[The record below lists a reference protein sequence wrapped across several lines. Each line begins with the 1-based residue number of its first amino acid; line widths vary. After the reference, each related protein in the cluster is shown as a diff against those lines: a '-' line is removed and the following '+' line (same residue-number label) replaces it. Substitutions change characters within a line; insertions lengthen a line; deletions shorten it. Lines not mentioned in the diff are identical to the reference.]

1 MFSVDRQSFQSLS
14 ALALFTFAFLGS
26 EFFFDSRIG
35 LLISAEGVVGAQ
47 AMILGAS
54 VVGFLAYAPISK
66 LAGGRRALRAVEAIG
81 AIAALVTIA
90 VAESAL
96 AMQIAGCIGFFLL
109 GSLGAEAHW
118 SMARAFE
125 GSPSLAKGAGAAYAA
140 GILLQFLSNQF
151 VPAGMADAAVL
162 CVGIAALAVFA
173 AAGERDDESAG
184 QKGNRATCEHAGGAV
199 ATESSGQ
206 ISRQEQSIRASLV
219 ALTKKARPEQA
230 DAGSPDRVGRP
241 NQTARLE
248 HTTGM
253 QQPDQAN
260 RSGQA
265 NASAPQQ
272 TTPGGAKNA
281 IRAVWLLALVVLLA
295 CMFSTLDNVVTLAN
309 AQGSIS
315 VETWPRLFLAASG
328 LAAGVLFDIRERRYM
343 GFIMFAVTVLST
355 ISILAVEAGAS
366 PVIGLIVF
374 YLSSGF
380 FVTFFTTTFLQLAP
394 RMRTPQLWAGMGR
407 AANNLCAFTVSG
419 VSMMLTQSSIAAV
432 MIASLILFV
441 LVSVAFVGAGLF
453 RLPSTV
459 GEREAIQA
467 GLAAAAAPTLE
478 EVQAEFVSRSG
489 LTPREE
495 EVLRAV
501 TADERPL
508 KQVADDLGI
517 SLRMVQRHLTSIYSK
532 TDTQTRAGL
541 TRAFFGK

>member
-1 MFSVDRQSFQSLS
+1 M
-14 ALALFTFAFLGS
+14 
-26 EFFFDSRIG
+26 
-35 LLISAEGVVGAQ
+35 LISAEGVVGAQ

-66 LAGGRRALRAVEAIG
+66 LAGGRRALRAVEAVG

-96 AMQIAGCIGFFLL
+96 AMQIAGCIAFFLL

-151 VPAGMADAAVL
+151 VPAGMAGTAVL
-162 CVGIAALAVFA
+162 CIGIAALAVFA
-173 AAGERDDESAG
+173 AGEQGCEPAN
-184 QKGNRATCEHAGGAV
+184 QKDNGATSEQIGGAV
-199 ATESSGQ
+199 ASKSSEIKTQ
-206 ISRQEQSIRASLV
+206 QDQAIRPRLV
-219 ALTKKARPEQA
+219 AQPKKARPEQT
-230 DAGSPDRVGRP
+230 DAGSPD
-241 NQTARLE
+241 
-248 HTTGM
+248 
-253 QQPDQAN
+253 QAN
-260 RSGQA
+260 RPSQA
-265 NASAPQQ
+265 SPDSPQQ
-272 TTPGGAKNA
+272 ATPDAARPA

-374 YLSSGF
+374 YVSSGF

-419 VSMMLTQSSIAAV
+419 VSMMLTQSGIAAV

-441 LVSVAFVGAGLF
+441 LVNVAFIGAGLF

-459 GEREAIQA
+459 GEREAIKA

-478 EVQAEFVSRSG
+478 EVQAEFISRSG

>member
-1 MFSVDRQSFQSLS
+1 MFSVDKQSLQSLS

-66 LAGGRRALRAVEAIG
+66 LAGGRRALRAVEAVG

-96 AMQIAGCIGFFLL
+96 AMQIAGCITFFLL

-162 CVGIAALAVFA
+162 CVGVAALAVFA
-173 AAGERDDESAG
+173 AAGEHDGESAG
-184 QKGNRATCEHAGGAV
+184 QAAAD
-199 ATESSGQ
+199 SSQQ
-206 ISRQEQSIRASLV
+206 I
-219 ALTKKARPEQA
+219 
-230 DAGSPDRVGRP
+230 
-241 NQTARLE
+241 
-248 HTTGM
+248 
-253 QQPDQAN
+253 
-260 RSGQA
+260 
-265 NASAPQQ
+265 
-272 TTPGGAKNA
+272 TPGGAKTA

-355 ISILAVEAGAS
+355 ISILAVEAAAS

-374 YLSSGF
+374 YVSSGF

-419 VSMMLTQSSIAAV
+419 VSMMLTQSGIAAV

-467 GLAAAAAPTLE
+467 GLAAAAAPTPE
-478 EVQAEFVSRSG
+478 EVQAEFISRSG

-517 SLRMVQRHLTSIYSK
+517 SLRMVQRHLTNIYSK

>member
-66 LAGGRRALRAVEAIG
+66 LAGGRRALRAVEAVG

-96 AMQIAGCIGFFLL
+96 AMQIAGCIAFFLL

-151 VPAGMADAAVL
+151 VPAGMAGTAVL
-162 CVGIAALAVFA
+162 CIGIAALAVFA
-173 AAGERDDESAG
+173 AGEQGCEPAN
-184 QKGNRATCEHAGGAV
+184 QKDNGATSEQIGGAV
-199 ATESSGQ
+199 ASKSSEIKTQ
-206 ISRQEQSIRASLV
+206 QDQAIRPRLV
-219 ALTKKARPEQA
+219 AQPKKARPEQT
-230 DAGSPDRVGRP
+230 DAGSPD
-241 NQTARLE
+241 
-248 HTTGM
+248 
-253 QQPDQAN
+253 QAN
-260 RSGQA
+260 RPSQA
-265 NASAPQQ
+265 SPDSPQQ
-272 TTPGGAKNA
+272 ATPDAARPA

-374 YLSSGF
+374 YVSSGF

-407 AANNLCAFTVSG
+407 AANNLCAFTASG
-419 VSMMLTQSSIAAV
+419 VSMMLTQSGIAAV

-441 LVSVAFVGAGLF
+441 LVSVAFIGAGLF

-459 GEREAIQA
+459 GEREAIKA

-478 EVQAEFVSRSG
+478 EVQAEFISRSG

>member
-1 MFSVDRQSFQSLS
+1 MFSVDRKSFQSLS

-54 VVGFLAYAPISK
+54 VVGFLSYAPISK
-66 LAGGRRALRAVEAIG
+66 LAGGRRALRAVEAVG

-90 VAESAL
+90 AAESAL
-96 AMQIAGCIGFFLL
+96 AMQIAGCITFFLL

-151 VPAGMADAAVL
+151 VPASMADAAVL
-162 CVGIAALAVFA
+162 CVGVAALAVFA
-173 AAGERDDESAG
+173 AAGECNDETAG
-184 QKGNRATCEHAGGAV
+184 QAAAD
-199 ATESSGQ
+199 SSQ
-206 ISRQEQSIRASLV
+206 QSA
-219 ALTKKARPEQA
+219 
-230 DAGSPDRVGRP
+230 
-241 NQTARLE
+241 
-248 HTTGM
+248 
-253 QQPDQAN
+253 
-260 RSGQA
+260 
-265 NASAPQQ
+265 
-272 TTPGGAKNA
+272 PGGAKTA

-328 LAAGVLFDIRERRYM
+328 LAAGVLFDIRERRYT

-374 YLSSGF
+374 YVSSGF

-407 AANNLCAFTVSG
+407 AANNLYAFTVSG
-419 VSMMLTQSSIAAV
+419 VSMMLTQSGIAAV

-441 LVSVAFVGAGLF
+441 LVSVAFIGAGLF

-467 GLAAAAAPTLE
+467 GLAAAAAPTPE
-478 EVQAEFVSRSG
+478 EVQAEFISRSG

>member
-1 MFSVDRQSFQSLS
+1 MFSVDRKSFQSLS

-54 VVGFLAYAPISK
+54 VVGFLSYAPISK
-66 LAGGRRALRAVEAIG
+66 LAGGRRALRAVEAVG

-90 VAESAL
+90 AAESAL
-96 AMQIAGCIGFFLL
+96 AMQIAGCITFFLL

-151 VPAGMADAAVL
+151 VPASMADAAVL
-162 CVGIAALAVFA
+162 CVGVATLAVFA
-173 AAGERDDESAG
+173 AAGECNDETAG
-184 QKGNRATCEHAGGAV
+184 QAAAD
-199 ATESSGQ
+199 SSQ
-206 ISRQEQSIRASLV
+206 QSA
-219 ALTKKARPEQA
+219 
-230 DAGSPDRVGRP
+230 
-241 NQTARLE
+241 
-248 HTTGM
+248 
-253 QQPDQAN
+253 
-260 RSGQA
+260 
-265 NASAPQQ
+265 
-272 TTPGGAKNA
+272 PGGAKTA

-374 YLSSGF
+374 YVSSGF

-419 VSMMLTQSSIAAV
+419 VSMMLTQSGIAAV

-441 LVSVAFVGAGLF
+441 LVSVAFIGAGLF

-467 GLAAAAAPTLE
+467 GLAAAAAPTPE
-478 EVQAEFVSRSG
+478 EVQAEFISRSG

>member
-26 EFFFDSRIG
+26 EFFFDSQIG
-35 LLISAEGVVGAQ
+35 LFISAEGVVGAQ

-66 LAGGRRALRAVEAIG
+66 LAGGRRALRAVEAVG
-81 AIAALVTIA
+81 AIAALVTIT

-96 AMQIAGCIGFFLL
+96 AMQITGCIAFFLL

-162 CVGIAALAVFA
+162 CVGVAALAVFA
-173 AAGERDDESAG
+173 AAGERDGESAG
-184 QKGNRATCEHAGGAV
+184 QKCDKTPGEHAGGPV
-199 ATESSGQ
+199 APESSGR
-206 ISRQEQSIRASLV
+206 I
-219 ALTKKARPEQA
+219 TRPEQA
-230 DAGSPDRVGRP
+230 DAGSSRQAAPDSVK
-241 NQTARLE
+241 TA
-248 HTTGM
+248 TC
-253 QQPDQAN
+253 
-260 RSGQA
+260 
-265 NASAPQQ
+265 
-272 TTPGGAKNA
+272 
-281 IRAVWLLALVVLLA
+281 AVWLLALVVLLA

-328 LAAGVLFDIRERRYM
+328 LAAGALFDIRERRYM

-394 RMRTPQLWAGMGR
+394 HMRTPQLWAGMGR

-419 VSMMLTQSSIAAV
+419 VSMMLTQSGIAAV

-478 EVQAEFVSRSG
+478 EVQAEFISRSG

-517 SLRMVQRHLTSIYSK
+517 SLRMVQRHLTNIYSK

>member
-35 LLISAEGVVGAQ
+35 LLVSAEGVVGAQ

-54 VVGFLAYAPISK
+54 VVGFLAYALISK
-66 LAGGRRALRAVEAIG
+66 LAGGRRALRAIEAVG

-90 VAESAL
+90 VAESAF
-96 AMQIAGCIGFFLL
+96 AMQIAGCIAFFLL

-162 CVGIAALAVFA
+162 CVGVTALAVFA
-173 AAGERDDESAG
+173 AAGERDGESAG
-184 QKGNRATCEHAGGAV
+184 QKCDKTPGKHAGGPV
-199 ATESSGQ
+199 APESSGR
-206 ISRQEQSIRASLV
+206 I
-219 ALTKKARPEQA
+219 TRPEQA
-230 DAGSPDRVGRP
+230 DAGSSRQAAPDSVK
-241 NQTARLE
+241 TA
-248 HTTGM
+248 TC
-253 QQPDQAN
+253 
-260 RSGQA
+260 
-265 NASAPQQ
+265 
-272 TTPGGAKNA
+272 
-281 IRAVWLLALVVLLA
+281 AVWLLALVVLLA

-328 LAAGVLFDIRERRYM
+328 LAAGALFDIRERRYM

-419 VSMMLTQSSIAAV
+419 VSMMLTQSGIAAV

-459 GEREAIQA
+459 GEREAIKA

-478 EVQAEFVSRSG
+478 EMQAEFISRSG

>member
-1 MFSVDRQSFQSLS
+1 MFSVDKQSLQSLS

-66 LAGGRRALRAVEAIG
+66 LAGGRRALRAVEAVG

-96 AMQIAGCIGFFLL
+96 AMQIAGCITFFLL

-162 CVGIAALAVFA
+162 CVGVAALAVFA
-173 AAGERDDESAG
+173 AAGEHDGESAG
-184 QKGNRATCEHAGGAV
+184 QAAAD
-199 ATESSGQ
+199 SSQQ
-206 ISRQEQSIRASLV
+206 I
-219 ALTKKARPEQA
+219 
-230 DAGSPDRVGRP
+230 
-241 NQTARLE
+241 
-248 HTTGM
+248 
-253 QQPDQAN
+253 
-260 RSGQA
+260 
-265 NASAPQQ
+265 
-272 TTPGGAKNA
+272 TPGGAKTA

-355 ISILAVEAGAS
+355 MSILAVEAGAS

-374 YLSSGF
+374 YVSSGF

-419 VSMMLTQSSIAAV
+419 VSMMLTQSGIAAV

-467 GLAAAAAPTLE
+467 GLAAAAAPTPE
-478 EVQAEFVSRSG
+478 EVQAEFISRSG

-517 SLRMVQRHLTSIYSK
+517 SLRMVQRHLTNIYSK

>member
-1 MFSVDRQSFQSLS
+1 MFSVDRQSLQSLS

-35 LLISAEGVVGAQ
+35 LLVSAEGVVSAQ
-47 AMILGAS
+47 AMVLGAS
-54 VVGFLAYAPISK
+54 VVGFLAYALISK
-66 LAGGRRALRAVEAIG
+66 LAGGRRALRAIEAIG
-81 AIAALVTIA
+81 AIAALITIA
-90 VAESAL
+90 ATESSL
-96 AMQIAGCIGFFLL
+96 AMQIAGCIAFFLM

-140 GILLQFLSNQF
+140 GILLQFASNQF
-151 VPAGMADAAVL
+151 VPAGLVDAAVL
-162 CVGIAALAVFA
+162 CVGVAALAVFA
-173 AAGERDDESAG
+173 AAGECDDESAG
-184 QKGNRATCEHAGGAV
+184 QK
-199 ATESSGQ
+199 
-206 ISRQEQSIRASLV
+206 
-219 ALTKKARPEQA
+219 EQA
-230 DAGSPDRVGRP
+230 APD
-241 NQTARLE
+241 
-248 HTTGM
+248 
-253 QQPDQAN
+253 
-260 RSGQA
+260 
-265 NASAPQQ
+265 SAKP
-272 TTPGGAKNA
+272 A

-407 AANNLCAFTVSG
+407 AANNLCAFTMSG
-419 VSMMLTQSSIAAV
+419 VSMMLTQSGIAAV

-459 GEREAIQA
+459 GEREAIKA

-478 EVQAEFVSRSG
+478 EMQAEFVSGSG

-517 SLRMVQRHLTSIYSK
+517 SLRMVQRHLTNIYSK
-532 TDTQTRAGL
+532 TNTQTRAGL

>member
-1 MFSVDRQSFQSLS
+1 MFSVDRKSFQSLS

-54 VVGFLAYAPISK
+54 VVGFLSYAPISK
-66 LAGGRRALRAVEAIG
+66 LAGGRRALRAVEAVG

-90 VAESAL
+90 AAESAL
-96 AMQIAGCIGFFLL
+96 AMQIAGCITFFLL

-151 VPAGMADAAVL
+151 VPASMADAAVL
-162 CVGIAALAVFA
+162 CVGVAALAVFA
-173 AAGERDDESAG
+173 AAGECNDETAG
-184 QKGNRATCEHAGGAV
+184 QAAAD
-199 ATESSGQ
+199 SSQ
-206 ISRQEQSIRASLV
+206 QSA
-219 ALTKKARPEQA
+219 
-230 DAGSPDRVGRP
+230 
-241 NQTARLE
+241 
-248 HTTGM
+248 
-253 QQPDQAN
+253 
-260 RSGQA
+260 
-265 NASAPQQ
+265 
-272 TTPGGAKNA
+272 PGGAKTA

-328 LAAGVLFDIRERRYM
+328 LAAGVLFDIRERRYT

-374 YLSSGF
+374 YVSSGF
-380 FVTFFTTTFLQLAP
+380 FVAFFTTTFLQLAP
-394 RMRTPQLWAGMGR
+394 RMHTPQLWAGMGR

-419 VSMMLTQSSIAAV
+419 VSMMLTQSGIAAV

-478 EVQAEFVSRSG
+478 EVQAEFISRSG

>member
-54 VVGFLAYAPISK
+54 VIGFLAYAPISK
-66 LAGGRRALRAVEAIG
+66 LAGGRRALRAVEAVG
-81 AIAALVTIA
+81 AIAALVAIA
-90 VAESAL
+90 ATESAL
-96 AMQIAGCIGFFLL
+96 AMQIAGCVAFFLL

-118 SMARAFE
+118 SMAHAFE

-162 CVGIAALAVFA
+162 CIGVTALAVFA
-173 AAGERDDESAG
+173 AAGEHDRESAG
-184 QKGNRATCEHAGGAV
+184 QKGDGTTGEHTGEAM
-199 ATESSGQ
+199 TSKPSGQ
-206 ISRQEQSIRASLV
+206 ITDQEQATRLDKIRLERAN
-219 ALTKKARPEQA
+219 
-230 DAGSPDRVGRP
+230 AGS
-241 NQTARLE
+241 
-248 HTTGM
+248 
-253 QQPDQAN
+253 PDQAN
-260 RSGQA
+260 RPSTAAA
-265 NASAPQQ
+265 NSPQQ
-272 TTPGGAKNA
+272 SAPGGAKTA
-281 IRAVWLLALVVLLA
+281 IRAIWLLALVVLLA

-419 VSMMLTQSSIAAV
+419 VSMMLTQSGIAAV

-459 GEREAIQA
+459 KEREAIEA
-467 GLAAAAAPTLE
+467 GLAAAAAPTPE
-478 EVQAEFVSRSG
+478 EVQAEFISRSG

-517 SLRMVQRHLTSIYSK
+517 SLRMVQRHLTNIYSK

>member
-35 LLISAEGVVGAQ
+35 LFISAEGVVGAQ

-66 LAGGRRALRAVEAIG
+66 LTGGRRAFRAIEAVG

-90 VAESAL
+90 VAESAF
-96 AMQIAGCIGFFLL
+96 AMQIAGCIAFFLL

-151 VPAGMADAAVL
+151 VPAGMASAAVL
-162 CVGIAALAVFA
+162 CVGVAALAVFA
-173 AAGERDDESAG
+173 AAGERDGESAG
-184 QKGNRATCEHAGGAV
+184 QKSDGTTGEHAGGPV
-199 ATESSGQ
+199 APESSGR
-206 ISRQEQSIRASLV
+206 ITRQ
-219 ALTKKARPEQA
+219 EQA
-230 DAGSPDRVGRP
+230 DAGSSRQAAPDSVK
-241 NQTARLE
+241 TA
-248 HTTGM
+248 TC
-253 QQPDQAN
+253 
-260 RSGQA
+260 
-265 NASAPQQ
+265 
-272 TTPGGAKNA
+272 
-281 IRAVWLLALVVLLA
+281 AVWLLALVVLLA

-355 ISILAVEAGAS
+355 ISILAIEAGAS

-374 YLSSGF
+374 YVSSGF

-394 RMRTPQLWAGMGR
+394 RMHTPQLWAGMGR

-419 VSMMLTQSSIAAV
+419 VSMMLTQSGIAAV

-478 EVQAEFVSRSG
+478 EVQAEFISRSG

-508 KQVADDLGI
+508 KQVVDDLGI

>member
-1 MFSVDRQSFQSLS
+1 MFSVDKQSFQSLS

-35 LLISAEGVVGAQ
+35 LFISAEGVVGAQ
-47 AMILGAS
+47 AMILDAS
-54 VVGFLAYAPISK
+54 VIGFLAYAPISK
-66 LAGGRRALRAVEAIG
+66 LAGGRRALRAVEAVG

-90 VAESAL
+90 VVESAL
-96 AMQIAGCIGFFLL
+96 AMQIAGCIAFFLL

-125 GSPSLAKGAGAAYAA
+125 GSPSLAKGAGSAYAA

-162 CVGIAALAVFA
+162 CVGVAALAVFTA
-173 AAGERDDESAG
+173 TGERDEESAG
-184 QKGNRATCEHAGGAV
+184 QKANEPATPK
-199 ATESSGQ
+199 SS
-206 ISRQEQSIRASLV
+206 
-219 ALTKKARPEQA
+219 EQA
-230 DAGSPDRVGRP
+230 AAGS
-241 NQTARLE
+241 
-248 HTTGM
+248 
-253 QQPDQAN
+253 
-260 RSGQA
+260 
-265 NASAPQQ
+265 PQQ

-355 ISILAVEAGAS
+355 ISILAVEVGAS

-374 YLSSGF
+374 YVSSGF

-419 VSMMLTQSSIAAV
+419 VSMMLTQSGIAAV

-478 EVQAEFVSRSG
+478 EVQAEFISRSG

>member
-1 MFSVDRQSFQSLS
+1 MFSVDRQAFQSLS

-66 LAGGRRALRAVEAIG
+66 LAGGRRALRAVEAVG

-96 AMQIAGCIGFFLL
+96 AMQIAGCIAFFLL

-151 VPAGMADAAVL
+151 VPAGMAGAAVL
-162 CVGIAALAVFA
+162 CVGVAALAVFA
-173 AAGERDDESAG
+173 AGEQGCEPAN
-184 QKGNRATCEHAGGAV
+184 QKDNGATSEQIGGAV
-199 ATESSGQ
+199 ASKSSEIKTQ
-206 ISRQEQSIRASLV
+206 QDQAIRPRLV
-219 ALTKKARPEQA
+219 AQPKKARPEQT
-230 DAGSPDRVGRP
+230 DAGSPD
-241 NQTARLE
+241 
-248 HTTGM
+248 
-253 QQPDQAN
+253 QAN
-260 RSGQA
+260 RPSQA
-265 NASAPQQ
+265 SPDSPQQ
-272 TTPGGAKNA
+272 ATPDAARPA

-343 GFIMFAVTVLST
+343 GFVMFAVTVLST

-374 YLSSGF
+374 YVSSGF

-478 EVQAEFVSRSG
+478 EVQAEFISRSG

>member
-1 MFSVDRQSFQSLS
+1 MFSVDRQSFQSLF

-35 LLISAEGVVGAQ
+35 LFISAEGVVGAQ

-54 VVGFLAYAPISK
+54 VIGFLAYALMAK
-66 LAGGRRALRAVEAIG
+66 MAGGRRALRATEAVG

-96 AMQIAGCIGFFLL
+96 AMQIAGCIAFFLL

-151 VPAGMADAAVL
+151 VPAGIADAAVL
-162 CVGIAALAVFA
+162 CIGVAALAVFA
-173 AAGERDDESAG
+173 AAGERDGKSAG
-184 QKGNRATCEHAGGAV
+184 QKCDKTPGEHADGPV
-199 ATESSGQ
+199 APESSGR
-206 ISRQEQSIRASLV
+206 ITRQ
-219 ALTKKARPEQA
+219 EQA
-230 DAGSPDRVGRP
+230 DAGSSRQAAPDSAK
-241 NQTARLE
+241 TA
-248 HTTGM
+248 TC
-253 QQPDQAN
+253 
-260 RSGQA
+260 
-265 NASAPQQ
+265 
-272 TTPGGAKNA
+272 
-281 IRAVWLLALVVLLA
+281 AVWLLALVVLLA

-328 LAAGVLFDIRERRYM
+328 LAAGVLFDIREHRYM

-419 VSMMLTQSSIAAV
+419 VSMMLTQSGIAAV

-478 EVQAEFVSRSG
+478 EVQAEFISRSG

>member
-1 MFSVDRQSFQSLS
+1 
-14 ALALFTFAFLGS
+14 
-26 EFFFDSRIG
+26 
-35 LLISAEGVVGAQ
+35 
-47 AMILGAS
+47 
-54 VVGFLAYAPISK
+54 
-66 LAGGRRALRAVEAIG
+66 
-81 AIAALVTIA
+81 
-90 VAESAL
+90 
-96 AMQIAGCIGFFLL
+96 
-109 GSLGAEAHW
+109 
-118 SMARAFE
+118 
-125 GSPSLAKGAGAAYAA
+125 
-140 GILLQFLSNQF
+140 
-151 VPAGMADAAVL
+151 
-162 CVGIAALAVFA
+162 
-173 AAGERDDESAG
+173 
-184 QKGNRATCEHAGGAV
+184 
-199 ATESSGQ
+199 
-206 ISRQEQSIRASLV
+206 
-219 ALTKKARPEQA
+219 
-230 DAGSPDRVGRP
+230 
-241 NQTARLE
+241 
-248 HTTGM
+248 
-253 QQPDQAN
+253 
-260 RSGQA
+260 
-265 NASAPQQ
+265 
-272 TTPGGAKNA
+272 
-281 IRAVWLLALVVLLA
+281 
-295 CMFSTLDNVVTLAN
+295 MFSTLDNVVTLAN

-394 RMRTPQLWAGMGR
+394 HMRTPQLWAGMGR

-419 VSMMLTQSSIAAV
+419 ASMMLTQSGIAAV

-459 GEREAIQA
+459 GEREAIRA

-478 EVQAEFVSRSG
+478 ETQAEFISRSG

-517 SLRMVQRHLTSIYSK
+517 SLRMVQRHLTNIYSK

>member
-1 MFSVDRQSFQSLS
+1 MFSVDRKSFQSLS

-54 VVGFLAYAPISK
+54 VVGFLSYAPISK
-66 LAGGRRALRAVEAIG
+66 LAGGRRALRAVEAVG

-90 VAESAL
+90 AAESAL
-96 AMQIAGCIGFFLL
+96 AMQIAGCITFFLL

-151 VPAGMADAAVL
+151 VPASMADAAVL
-162 CVGIAALAVFA
+162 CVGVAALAVFA
-173 AAGERDDESAG
+173 AARECNDETAG
-184 QKGNRATCEHAGGAV
+184 QAAAD
-199 ATESSGQ
+199 SSQ
-206 ISRQEQSIRASLV
+206 QSA
-219 ALTKKARPEQA
+219 
-230 DAGSPDRVGRP
+230 
-241 NQTARLE
+241 
-248 HTTGM
+248 
-253 QQPDQAN
+253 
-260 RSGQA
+260 
-265 NASAPQQ
+265 
-272 TTPGGAKNA
+272 PGGAKTA

-374 YLSSGF
+374 YVSSGF

-419 VSMMLTQSSIAAV
+419 VSMMLTQSGIAAV

-441 LVSVAFVGAGLF
+441 LVSVAFIGAGLF

-467 GLAAAAAPTLE
+467 GLAAAAAPTPE
-478 EVQAEFVSRSG
+478 EVQAEFISRSG

>member
-35 LLISAEGVVGAQ
+35 LFISAEGVVGAQ

-66 LAGGRRALRAVEAIG
+66 LAGGRRALRAAETVG

-90 VAESAL
+90 VAESAI
-96 AMQIAGCIGFFLL
+96 AMQIAGCIAFFLL

-162 CVGIAALAVFA
+162 CVGVAALAVFA
-173 AAGERDDESAG
+173 AAGERGCETAG
-184 QKGNRATCEHAGGAV
+184 QK
-199 ATESSGQ
+199 Q
-206 ISRQEQSIRASLV
+206 
-219 ALTKKARPEQA
+219 QA
-230 DAGSPDRVGRP
+230 SPD
-241 NQTARLE
+241 
-248 HTTGM
+248 
-253 QQPDQAN
+253 
-260 RSGQA
+260 S
-265 NASAPQQ
+265 PQQ
-272 TTPGGAKNA
+272 ATPDSAKPA

-407 AANNLCAFTVSG
+407 AANNLCAFTASG
-419 VSMMLTQSSIAAV
+419 VSMMLTQSGIAAV

-459 GEREAIQA
+459 REREAIEA

-478 EVQAEFVSRSG
+478 EVQAEFISRSG

-517 SLRMVQRHLTSIYSK
+517 SLRMVQRHLTNIYGK

>member
-66 LAGGRRALRAVEAIG
+66 LAGGRRALRAVEAVG

-96 AMQIAGCIGFFLL
+96 AMQIAGCIAFFLL

-162 CVGIAALAVFA
+162 CVGVAALAVFA
-173 AAGERDDESAG
+173 AAGEHDGESAG
-184 QKGNRATCEHAGGAV
+184 QAAAD
-199 ATESSGQ
+199 SSQQ
-206 ISRQEQSIRASLV
+206 I
-219 ALTKKARPEQA
+219 
-230 DAGSPDRVGRP
+230 
-241 NQTARLE
+241 
-248 HTTGM
+248 
-253 QQPDQAN
+253 
-260 RSGQA
+260 
-265 NASAPQQ
+265 
-272 TTPGGAKNA
+272 TPGGAKTA

-374 YLSSGF
+374 YVSSGF

-419 VSMMLTQSSIAAV
+419 VSMMLTQSGIAAV

-467 GLAAAAAPTLE
+467 GLAAAAAPTPE
-478 EVQAEFVSRSG
+478 EVQAEFISRSG

-517 SLRMVQRHLTSIYSK
+517 SLRMVQRHLTNIYSK

>member
-35 LLISAEGVVGAQ
+35 LFISAEGVVGAQ

-54 VVGFLAYAPISK
+54 VVGFLAYALISK
-66 LAGGRRALRAVEAIG
+66 LAGGRRALRAGEAVG
-81 AIAALVTIA
+81 AIAALLTIA
-90 VAESAL
+90 VAESAI
-96 AMQIAGCIGFFLL
+96 AMQIAGCIAFFLL

-151 VPAGMADAAVL
+151 LPAGMADAAVL
-162 CVGIAALAVFA
+162 CAGVAALAVFA
-173 AAGERDDESAG
+173 AAGEQGCEPAG
-184 QKGNRATCEHAGGAV
+184 QKGDGATAEHAGGPV
-199 ATESSGQ
+199 TTESSGQ
-206 ISRQEQSIRASLV
+206 IFRQEQVARTKQAS
-219 ALTKKARPEQA
+219 TGSSQQTNCPEQVAA
-230 DAGSPDRVGRP
+230 DF
-241 NQTARLE
+241 
-248 HTTGM
+248 
-253 QQPDQAN
+253 
-260 RSGQA
+260 
-265 NASAPQQ
+265 PQQ
-272 TTPGGAKNA
+272 TAPGGAKTA

-394 RMRTPQLWAGMGR
+394 HMRTPQLWAGMGR

-419 VSMMLTQSSIAAV
+419 VSMMLTQSGIAAV

-478 EVQAEFVSRSG
+478 EVQAEFISRSG

>member
-54 VVGFLAYAPISK
+54 VVGFLAYGLIAK
-66 LAGGRRALRAVEAIG
+66 VAGGRRAFRAIEAVG

-90 VAESAL
+90 VAESAF
-96 AMQIAGCIGFFLL
+96 AMQIAGCIAFFLL

-162 CVGIAALAVFA
+162 CVGVAALAVFA
-173 AAGERDDESAG
+173 AAGECDGESAG
-184 QKGNRATCEHAGGAV
+184 QKCDKTPGEHAGGLV
-199 ATESSGQ
+199 APESSGRNT
-206 ISRQEQSIRASLV
+206 RQEQSIRASLV

-230 DAGSPDRVGRP
+230 DAGSSRQAAPD
-241 NQTARLE
+241 
-248 HTTGM
+248 
-253 QQPDQAN
+253 
-260 RSGQA
+260 
-265 NASAPQQ
+265 SAKP
-272 TTPGGAKNA
+272 A

-343 GFIMFAVTVLST
+343 GFIMFAITVLST

-419 VSMMLTQSSIAAV
+419 VSMMLTQSGIAAV
-432 MIASLILFV
+432 MIVSLILFV

-459 GEREAIQA
+459 GEREAIKA

-478 EVQAEFVSRSG
+478 EVQAEFISRSG

>member
-26 EFFFDSRIG
+26 EFFFDSQIG
-35 LLISAEGVVGAQ
+35 LFISAEGVVGAQ

-66 LAGGRRALRAVEAIG
+66 LAGGRRALRAVEAVG
-81 AIAALVTIA
+81 AIAALVTIT

-96 AMQIAGCIGFFLL
+96 AMQITGCIAFFLL

-162 CVGIAALAVFA
+162 CVGVAALAVFA
-173 AAGERDDESAG
+173 AAGERDGESAG
-184 QKGNRATCEHAGGAV
+184 QKCDKTPGEHAGGPV
-199 ATESSGQ
+199 APESSGR
-206 ISRQEQSIRASLV
+206 I
-219 ALTKKARPEQA
+219 TRPEQA
-230 DAGSPDRVGRP
+230 DAGSSRQAAPDSVK
-241 NQTARLE
+241 TA
-248 HTTGM
+248 TC
-253 QQPDQAN
+253 
-260 RSGQA
+260 
-265 NASAPQQ
+265 
-272 TTPGGAKNA
+272 
-281 IRAVWLLALVVLLA
+281 AVWLLALVVLLA

-328 LAAGVLFDIRERRYM
+328 LAAGALFDIRERRYM

-394 RMRTPQLWAGMGR
+394 HMRTPQLWAGMGR

-419 VSMMLTQSSIAAV
+419 VSMMLTQSGIAAV

-441 LVSVAFVGAGLF
+441 LVSVAFIGAGLF

-467 GLAAAAAPTLE
+467 GLAAAAAPTPE
-478 EVQAEFVSRSG
+478 EVQAEFISRSG

>member
-35 LLISAEGVVGAQ
+35 LFISAEGVVGAQ

-54 VVGFLAYAPISK
+54 VVGFLAYALISK
-66 LAGGRRALRAVEAIG
+66 LAGERRALRAVEAVG

-96 AMQIAGCIGFFLL
+96 AMQIAGCIAFFLL

-162 CVGIAALAVFA
+162 CVGVAALAVFA
-173 AAGERDDESAG
+173 AAGERNGESAG
-184 QKGNRATCEHAGGAV
+184 QKAGEPATPK
-199 ATESSGQ
+199 SS
-206 ISRQEQSIRASLV
+206 
-219 ALTKKARPEQA
+219 EQA
-230 DAGSPDRVGRP
+230 AADS
-241 NQTARLE
+241 
-248 HTTGM
+248 
-253 QQPDQAN
+253 
-260 RSGQA
+260 
-265 NASAPQQ
+265 PQQ
-272 TTPGGAKNA
+272 TAPGGAKTA

-394 RMRTPQLWAGMGR
+394 HMRTPQLWAGMGR

-419 VSMMLTQSSIAAV
+419 VSMMLTQSGIAAV

-459 GEREAIQA
+459 GEREAIKA

-478 EVQAEFVSRSG
+478 EMQAEFISRSG

-517 SLRMVQRHLTSIYSK
+517 SLRMVQRHLTNIYGK

>member
-35 LLISAEGVVGAQ
+35 LFISAEGVVGAQ

-66 LAGGRRALRAVEAIG
+66 LAGGRRALRAVEAVG
-81 AIAALVTIA
+81 AIAALVTIT

-96 AMQIAGCIGFFLL
+96 AMQITGCIAFFLL

-162 CVGIAALAVFA
+162 CVGVAALAVFA
-173 AAGERDDESAG
+173 AAGERDGESAG
-184 QKGNRATCEHAGGAV
+184 QKCDKTPGEHAGGPV
-199 ATESSGQ
+199 APESSGR
-206 ISRQEQSIRASLV
+206 I
-219 ALTKKARPEQA
+219 TRPEQA
-230 DAGSPDRVGRP
+230 DAGSSRQAAPDSVK
-241 NQTARLE
+241 TA
-248 HTTGM
+248 TC
-253 QQPDQAN
+253 
-260 RSGQA
+260 
-265 NASAPQQ
+265 
-272 TTPGGAKNA
+272 
-281 IRAVWLLALVVLLA
+281 AVWLLALVVLLA
-295 CMFSTLDNVVTLAN
+295 CMFSTLDNAVTLAN

-328 LAAGVLFDIRERRYM
+328 LAAGALFDIRERRYM

-394 RMRTPQLWAGMGR
+394 HMRTPQLWAGMGR

-419 VSMMLTQSSIAAV
+419 VSMMLTQSGIAAV

-459 GEREAIQA
+459 GEREAIKA

-478 EVQAEFVSRSG
+478 EMQAEFISRSG

>member
-1 MFSVDRQSFQSLS
+1 MFSVDRKSFQSLS

-54 VVGFLAYAPISK
+54 VVGFLSYAPISK
-66 LAGGRRALRAVEAIG
+66 LAGGRRALRAVEAVG

-90 VAESAL
+90 AAESAL
-96 AMQIAGCIGFFLL
+96 AMQIAGCITFFLL

-151 VPAGMADAAVL
+151 VPASMADAAVL
-162 CVGIAALAVFA
+162 CVGVAALAVFA
-173 AAGERDDESAG
+173 AAGECNDETAG
-184 QKGNRATCEHAGGAV
+184 QAAV
-199 ATESSGQ
+199 DSSQ
-206 ISRQEQSIRASLV
+206 QSA
-219 ALTKKARPEQA
+219 
-230 DAGSPDRVGRP
+230 
-241 NQTARLE
+241 
-248 HTTGM
+248 
-253 QQPDQAN
+253 
-260 RSGQA
+260 
-265 NASAPQQ
+265 
-272 TTPGGAKNA
+272 PGGAKTA

-374 YLSSGF
+374 YVSSGF

-419 VSMMLTQSSIAAV
+419 VSMMLTQSGIAAV

-441 LVSVAFVGAGLF
+441 LVSVAFIGAGLF

-467 GLAAAAAPTLE
+467 GLAAAAAPTPE
-478 EVQAEFVSRSG
+478 EVQAEFISRSG

>member
-1 MFSVDRQSFQSLS
+1 MFSVDRKSFQSLS

-96 AMQIAGCIGFFLL
+96 AMQIAGCIAFFLL

-199 ATESSGQ
+199 ATESSGR
-206 ISRQEQSIRASLV
+206 I
-219 ALTKKARPEQA
+219 TRPEQA
-230 DAGSPDRVGRP
+230 DAGSSRQAAPDSAK
-241 NQTARLE
+241 TA
-248 HTTGM
+248 TC
-253 QQPDQAN
+253 
-260 RSGQA
+260 
-265 NASAPQQ
+265 
-272 TTPGGAKNA
+272 
-281 IRAVWLLALVVLLA
+281 AVWLLALVVLLA

-419 VSMMLTQSSIAAV
+419 VSMMLTQSGIAAV

-478 EVQAEFVSRSG
+478 EVQAEFINRSG

-501 TADERPL
+501 AADERPL

-517 SLRMVQRHLTSIYSK
+517 SLRMVQRHLTNIYSK

>member
-1 MFSVDRQSFQSLS
+1 MFSVDRQSLQSLS
-14 ALALFTFAFLGS
+14 ALALFTFSFLGS
-26 EFFFDSRIG
+26 EFFFDSRVG
-35 LLISAEGVVGAQ
+35 LLVSAEGVVSAQ
-47 AMILGAS
+47 AMVLGAS
-54 VVGFLAYAPISK
+54 VVGFLAYALISK
-66 LAGGRRALRAVEAIG
+66 LAGGRRALRAIEAVG

-90 VAESAL
+90 VAESAF
-96 AMQIAGCIGFFLL
+96 ATQIAGCIAFFLM

-140 GILLQFLSNQF
+140 GILLQFASNQF

-162 CVGIAALAVFA
+162 CVGVAVLAVFA
-173 AAGERDDESAG
+173 AAGERGCETAG
-184 QKGNRATCEHAGGAV
+184 QKTGEQVG
-199 ATESSGQ
+199 ESSGRQ
-206 ISRQEQSIRASLV
+206 YDEPAISKS
-219 ALTKKARPEQA
+219 PEQM
-230 DAGSPDRVGRP
+230 S
-241 NQTARLE
+241 NQTQAMRAGLAARLNK
-248 HTTGM
+248 T
-253 QQPDQAN
+253 
-260 RSGQA
+260 RSEQA
-265 NASAPQQ
+265 NADFLQQ
-272 TTPGGAKNA
+272 TTPGGAKTA
-281 IRAVWLLALVVLLA
+281 IRAIWLLALVVLLA

-419 VSMMLTQSSIAAV
+419 ASMMLTQSGIAAV

-459 GEREAIQA
+459 GEREAIKA
-467 GLAAAAAPTLE
+467 GLAAAAAPSLE
-478 EVQAEFVSRSG
+478 EMQAEFVNRSG

-517 SLRMVQRHLTSIYSK
+517 SLRMVQRHLTNIYSK

>member
-1 MFSVDRQSFQSLS
+1 MFSVDKQSLQSLS

-54 VVGFLAYAPISK
+54 VVGFLAYALISK
-66 LAGGRRALRAVEAIG
+66 LAGGRRALRAIEAVG

-90 VAESAL
+90 VAESAF
-96 AMQIAGCIGFFLL
+96 AMQIAGCVAFFLL

-162 CVGIAALAVFA
+162 CVGVAALAAFA
-173 AAGERDDESAG
+173 AAGEQGCETAG
-184 QKGNRATCEHAGGAV
+184 QK
-199 ATESSGQ
+199 Q
-206 ISRQEQSIRASLV
+206 
-219 ALTKKARPEQA
+219 
-230 DAGSPDRVGRP
+230 
-241 NQTARLE
+241 
-248 HTTGM
+248 
-253 QQPDQAN
+253 
-260 RSGQA
+260 QA
-265 NASAPQQ
+265 NAGPSQQ
-272 TTPGGAKNA
+272 ATPGGAKPA

-374 YLSSGF
+374 YVSSGF

-419 VSMMLTQSSIAAV
+419 VSMMLTQSGIAAV

-459 GEREAIQA
+459 GEREAIKA

-478 EVQAEFVSRSG
+478 EMQAEFISRSG

-517 SLRMVQRHLTSIYSK
+517 SLRMVQRHLTNIYSK

>member
-14 ALALFTFAFLGS
+14 ALALFTFAFLGC

-66 LAGGRRALRAVEAIG
+66 LAGGRRALRAVEAVG

-96 AMQIAGCIGFFLL
+96 AMQIAGCIAFFLL

-162 CVGIAALAVFA
+162 CVGVAALAVFA
-173 AAGERDDESAG
+173 AAGEHDGESAG
-184 QKGNRATCEHAGGAV
+184 QAAAD
-199 ATESSGQ
+199 SSQ
-206 ISRQEQSIRASLV
+206 QSA
-219 ALTKKARPEQA
+219 
-230 DAGSPDRVGRP
+230 
-241 NQTARLE
+241 
-248 HTTGM
+248 
-253 QQPDQAN
+253 
-260 RSGQA
+260 
-265 NASAPQQ
+265 
-272 TTPGGAKNA
+272 PGGAKTA

-374 YLSSGF
+374 YVSSGF

-394 RMRTPQLWAGMGR
+394 RMHTPQLWAGMGR

-419 VSMMLTQSSIAAV
+419 VSMMLTQSGIAAV

-478 EVQAEFVSRSG
+478 EVQAEFISRSG

>member
-1 MFSVDRQSFQSLS
+1 MFSVDRKSFQSLS

-54 VVGFLAYAPISK
+54 VVGFLAYALMAK
-66 LAGGRRALRAVEAIG
+66 VAGGRRALRAVEAVG

-90 VAESAL
+90 ATESAL
-96 AMQIAGCIGFFLL
+96 AMQIAGCIAFFLL

-118 SMARAFE
+118 SMARTFE

-151 VPAGMADAAVL
+151 VPAGIAGAAVL
-162 CVGIAALAVFA
+162 CVGVAALAVFA
-173 AAGERDDESAG
+173 AAGECNDETAG
-184 QKGNRATCEHAGGAV
+184 QAAAD
-199 ATESSGQ
+199 SSQ
-206 ISRQEQSIRASLV
+206 QSA
-219 ALTKKARPEQA
+219 
-230 DAGSPDRVGRP
+230 
-241 NQTARLE
+241 
-248 HTTGM
+248 
-253 QQPDQAN
+253 
-260 RSGQA
+260 
-265 NASAPQQ
+265 
-272 TTPGGAKNA
+272 PGGAKTA

-328 LAAGVLFDIRERRYM
+328 LAAGVLFDIRERRYT

-374 YLSSGF
+374 YVSSGF

-407 AANNLCAFTVSG
+407 AANNLCAFTVPG
-419 VSMMLTQSSIAAV
+419 VSMMLTQSGIAAV

-441 LVSVAFVGAGLF
+441 LVSVAFIGAGLF

-467 GLAAAAAPTLE
+467 GLAAAAAPTPE
-478 EVQAEFVSRSG
+478 EVQAEFISRSG

>member
-26 EFFFDSRIG
+26 EFFFDSQIG
-35 LLISAEGVVGAQ
+35 LFISAEGVVGAQ
-47 AMILGAS
+47 AIILGAS

-66 LAGGRRALRAVEAIG
+66 LAGGRRALRAVEAVG
-81 AIAALVTIA
+81 AIAALVTIT

-96 AMQIAGCIGFFLL
+96 AMQITGCIAFFLL

-162 CVGIAALAVFA
+162 CVGVAALAVFA
-173 AAGERDDESAG
+173 AAGERDGESAG
-184 QKGNRATCEHAGGAV
+184 QKCDKTPGEHAGGPV
-199 ATESSGQ
+199 APKSSGR
-206 ISRQEQSIRASLV
+206 I
-219 ALTKKARPEQA
+219 TRPEQA
-230 DAGSPDRVGRP
+230 DAGSSRQAAPDSVK
-241 NQTARLE
+241 TA
-248 HTTGM
+248 TC
-253 QQPDQAN
+253 
-260 RSGQA
+260 
-265 NASAPQQ
+265 
-272 TTPGGAKNA
+272 
-281 IRAVWLLALVVLLA
+281 AVWLLALVVLLA

-328 LAAGVLFDIRERRYM
+328 LAAGALFDIRERRYM

-419 VSMMLTQSSIAAV
+419 VSMMLTQSGIAAV

-459 GEREAIQA
+459 GEREAIKA

-478 EVQAEFVSRSG
+478 EMQAEFISRSG

-517 SLRMVQRHLTSIYSK
+517 SLRMVQRHLTNIYSK

>member
-1 MFSVDRQSFQSLS
+1 MFSVDRQSFQSLF

-35 LLISAEGVVGAQ
+35 LFISAEGVVGAQ

-54 VVGFLAYAPISK
+54 VIGFLAYALMAK
-66 LAGGRRALRAVEAIG
+66 MAGGRRALRATEAVG

-90 VAESAL
+90 VAESVL
-96 AMQIAGCIGFFLL
+96 AMQIAGCIAFFLM

-162 CVGIAALAVFA
+162 CVGVAALAVFA
-173 AAGERDDESAG
+173 AAGERDGESAG
-184 QKGNRATCEHAGGAV
+184 QKCDKTPGEHAGGPV
-199 ATESSGQ
+199 APESSGR
-206 ISRQEQSIRASLV
+206 I
-219 ALTKKARPEQA
+219 TRPEQA
-230 DAGSPDRVGRP
+230 DAGSSRQAAPDSVK
-241 NQTARLE
+241 TA
-248 HTTGM
+248 TC
-253 QQPDQAN
+253 
-260 RSGQA
+260 
-265 NASAPQQ
+265 
-272 TTPGGAKNA
+272 
-281 IRAVWLLALVVLLA
+281 AVWLLALVVLLA

-394 RMRTPQLWAGMGR
+394 HMRTPQLWAGMGR

-419 VSMMLTQSSIAAV
+419 VSMMLTQSGIAAV

-478 EVQAEFVSRSG
+478 EVQAEFISRSG

-501 TADERPL
+501 AADERPL

>member
-1 MFSVDRQSFQSLS
+1 MFSVDRKSFQSLS

-54 VVGFLAYAPISK
+54 VVGFLSYAPISK
-66 LAGGRRALRAVEAIG
+66 LAGGRRALRAVEAVG

-90 VAESAL
+90 AAESAL
-96 AMQIAGCIGFFLL
+96 AMQIAGCITFFLL

-151 VPAGMADAAVL
+151 VPASMADAAVL
-162 CVGIAALAVFA
+162 CVGVAALAVFA
-173 AAGERDDESAG
+173 TAGECNDETAG
-184 QKGNRATCEHAGGAV
+184 QAAAD
-199 ATESSGQ
+199 SSQ
-206 ISRQEQSIRASLV
+206 QSA
-219 ALTKKARPEQA
+219 
-230 DAGSPDRVGRP
+230 
-241 NQTARLE
+241 
-248 HTTGM
+248 
-253 QQPDQAN
+253 
-260 RSGQA
+260 
-265 NASAPQQ
+265 
-272 TTPGGAKNA
+272 PGGAKTA

-328 LAAGVLFDIRERRYM
+328 LAAGVLFDIRERRYT

-374 YLSSGF
+374 YVSSGF

-419 VSMMLTQSSIAAV
+419 VSMMLTQSGIAAV

-441 LVSVAFVGAGLF
+441 LVSVAFIGAGLF

-467 GLAAAAAPTLE
+467 GLAAAAAPTPE
-478 EVQAEFVSRSG
+478 EVQAEFISRSG

>member
-26 EFFFDSRIG
+26 EFFFDSQIG

-66 LAGGRRALRAVEAIG
+66 LAGGRRALRAVEAVG

-90 VAESAL
+90 VVESAL
-96 AMQIAGCIGFFLL
+96 AMQIAGCIAFFLL

-151 VPAGMADAAVL
+151 VPAGIADAAVL
-162 CVGIAALAVFA
+162 CVGVAALAVFA
-173 AAGERDDESAG
+173 AAGERDSESAG
-184 QKGNRATCEHAGGAV
+184 QAAAD
-199 ATESSGQ
+199 SSQ
-206 ISRQEQSIRASLV
+206 
-219 ALTKKARPEQA
+219 
-230 DAGSPDRVGRP
+230 
-241 NQTARLE
+241 QTA
-248 HTTGM
+248 
-253 QQPDQAN
+253 
-260 RSGQA
+260 
-265 NASAPQQ
+265 
-272 TTPGGAKNA
+272 PGGAKTA

-328 LAAGVLFDIRERRYM
+328 LAAGALFDIRERRYM

-419 VSMMLTQSSIAAV
+419 VSMMLTQSGIAAV

-478 EVQAEFVSRSG
+478 EVQAEFISRSG

>member
-1 MFSVDRQSFQSLS
+1 MFSVDRKSFQSLS

-54 VVGFLAYAPISK
+54 VVGFLSYAPISK
-66 LAGGRRALRAVEAIG
+66 LAGGRRALRAVEAVG

-90 VAESAL
+90 AAESAL
-96 AMQIAGCIGFFLL
+96 AMQIAGCITFFLL

-151 VPAGMADAAVL
+151 VPAGIAGAAVL
-162 CVGIAALAVFA
+162 CVGVAALAVFA
-173 AAGERDDESAG
+173 AAGECNDETAG
-184 QKGNRATCEHAGGAV
+184 QAAAD
-199 ATESSGQ
+199 SSQ
-206 ISRQEQSIRASLV
+206 QSA
-219 ALTKKARPEQA
+219 
-230 DAGSPDRVGRP
+230 
-241 NQTARLE
+241 
-248 HTTGM
+248 
-253 QQPDQAN
+253 
-260 RSGQA
+260 
-265 NASAPQQ
+265 
-272 TTPGGAKNA
+272 PGGAKTA

-343 GFIMFAVTVLST
+343 GFIMFAVTMLST

-374 YLSSGF
+374 YVSSGF

-419 VSMMLTQSSIAAV
+419 VSMMLTQSGIAAV

-467 GLAAAAAPTLE
+467 GLAAAAAPTPE
-478 EVQAEFVSRSG
+478 EMQAEFISRSG

>member
-54 VVGFLAYAPISK
+54 VVGFLAYALMAK
-66 LAGGRRALRAVEAIG
+66 VAGGRRALRAVEAVG

-90 VAESAL
+90 ATESAL
-96 AMQIAGCIGFFLL
+96 AMQIAGCIAFFLL

-118 SMARAFE
+118 SMARTFE

-162 CVGIAALAVFA
+162 CVGVAALAVFA

-184 QKGNRATCEHAGGAV
+184 QAAAD
-199 ATESSGQ
+199 SSQ
-206 ISRQEQSIRASLV
+206 QSA
-219 ALTKKARPEQA
+219 
-230 DAGSPDRVGRP
+230 
-241 NQTARLE
+241 
-248 HTTGM
+248 
-253 QQPDQAN
+253 
-260 RSGQA
+260 
-265 NASAPQQ
+265 
-272 TTPGGAKNA
+272 PGGAKTA

-328 LAAGVLFDIRERRYM
+328 LATGVLFDIRERRYM

-374 YLSSGF
+374 YVSSGF

-419 VSMMLTQSSIAAV
+419 VSMMLTQSGIAAV

-467 GLAAAAAPTLE
+467 GLAAAAAPTPE
-478 EVQAEFVSRSG
+478 EVQAEFISRSG

-517 SLRMVQRHLTSIYSK
+517 SLRMVQRHLTNIYSK

>member
-1 MFSVDRQSFQSLS
+1 MVDRQSFQSLS

-66 LAGGRRALRAVEAIG
+66 LAGGRRALRAVETVG

-96 AMQIAGCIGFFLL
+96 AMQIAGCIAFFLL

-151 VPAGMADAAVL
+151 VPAGIAGAAVL

-173 AAGERDDESAG
+173 AAGEHDGESAG
-184 QKGNRATCEHAGGAV
+184 QAAV
-199 ATESSGQ
+199 DSSQ
-206 ISRQEQSIRASLV
+206 QSA
-219 ALTKKARPEQA
+219 
-230 DAGSPDRVGRP
+230 
-241 NQTARLE
+241 
-248 HTTGM
+248 
-253 QQPDQAN
+253 
-260 RSGQA
+260 
-265 NASAPQQ
+265 
-272 TTPGGAKNA
+272 PGGAKTA

-355 ISILAVEAGAS
+355 ISILAVEVGAS

-407 AANNLCAFTVSG
+407 AANNLCAFTLSG
-419 VSMMLTQSSIAAV
+419 VSMMLTQSGIAAV

-467 GLAAAAAPTLE
+467 GLAAAAAPTPE
-478 EVQAEFVSRSG
+478 EVQAEFISRSG

-517 SLRMVQRHLTSIYSK
+517 SLRMVQRHLTNIYSK

>member
-1 MFSVDRQSFQSLS
+1 MFSVDRQSLQSLS

-54 VVGFLAYAPISK
+54 VVGFLAYALISK
-66 LAGGRRALRAVEAIG
+66 LAGGRRALRAIEAVG

-90 VAESAL
+90 VAESAF
-96 AMQIAGCIGFFLL
+96 AMQIAGCVAFFLL

-162 CVGIAALAVFA
+162 CVGVAALAVFV
-173 AAGERDDESAG
+173 AAGERDCESAG
-184 QKGNRATCEHAGGAV
+184 QKSDGTTGEHAGGPV
-199 ATESSGQ
+199 APESSRR
-206 ISRQEQSIRASLV
+206 ITRQEQSIRASLA

-230 DAGSPDRVGRP
+230 DAGSSR
-241 NQTARLE
+241 QTA
-248 HTTGM
+248 
-253 QQPDQAN
+253 PD
-260 RSGQA
+260 
-265 NASAPQQ
+265 SAKP
-272 TTPGGAKNA
+272 A

-374 YLSSGF
+374 YVSSGF

-394 RMRTPQLWAGMGR
+394 RMHTPQLWAGMGR

-419 VSMMLTQSSIAAV
+419 VSMMLTQSGIAAV

-478 EVQAEFVSRSG
+478 EVQAEFISRSG